1 MRDRLTAPPRDFGS
15 RDRGDGRGPRAPRRD
30 PAFAEAP
37 PTRGRHREEAYPPR
51 PPKAMARAAEKGNR
65 RRALPRWA
73 KPALEAAGMLGLFA
87 VLGGGLFWTWK
98 AGVVGAFS
106 AELGGR
112 VIGQT
117 ADAGFALGEIFVEGR
132 TATDPDTVMKALG
145 ISRGE
150 PLLTYDVKAA
160 QERLAGLP
168 WVLEARV
175 ERRLPD
181 ALYVRLV
188 ERKPMALWQHDGKMT
203 VIDNDGRPLG
213 DAAALAARGDKTLDR
228 LPQVVGVGA
237 AEAARDLLDALSHVP
252 AIERRVAAAVRVGK
266 RRWDL
271 TMDNR
276 IVVRLPEER
285 MVQALH
291 QLAELE
297 AREGVLSRDVVSL
310 DLRQHDRMTV
320 RLPDPPPEPEHG
332 AGAKKPGAGTANTAA
347 NTAAKR
353 N

>member
-1 MRDRLTAPPRDFGS
+1 MRDRLTAPPRDFGPRDSNS
-15 RDRGDGRGPRAPRRD
+15 RGRRD

-37 PTRGRHREEAYPPR
+37 PARSRHREEAFPSR

-65 RRALPRWA
+65 RRAWPRWA
-73 KPALEAAGMLGLFA
+73 KPALEAASMLGLFA

-112 VIGQT
+112 IVGQT
-117 ADAGFALGEIFVEGR
+117 TQAGFALGEIFVEGR

-160 QERLAGLP
+160 QERLTDLP

-181 ALYVRLV
+181 TLYVRLV

-276 IVVRLPEER
+276 VVVRLPEER

-320 RLPDPPPEPEHG
+320 RLPDPPLEPEHSGGHG
-332 AGAKKPGAGTANTAA
+332 AGSKKPAAGAATT
-347 NTAAKR
+347 AKR